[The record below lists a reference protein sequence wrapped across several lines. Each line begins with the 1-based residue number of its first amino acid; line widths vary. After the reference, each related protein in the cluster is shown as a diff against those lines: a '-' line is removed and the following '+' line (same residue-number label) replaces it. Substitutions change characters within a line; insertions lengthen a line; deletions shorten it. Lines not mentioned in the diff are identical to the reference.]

1 MHSNRM
7 LSVLGKAL
15 YDPHVVL
22 LRPTGNVL
30 ILKEHAEVRPSEPNK
45 EARGADRLND
55 QQREVLRDLQA
66 RDQEVRAH
74 EKTHVAVAGPLAK
87 GGPSYEYVIGPDGK
101 PYAIGGEVRV
111 DTSTGPDAARNARH
125 ADRLAAAA
133 LAVKDPSLADQQV
146 ANESATMKS
155 ESPRAL
161 YQNWQRSEERGEL
174 LSAWG

>member
-1 MHSNRM
+1 M

-30 ILKEHAEVRPSEPNK
+30 ILKEHG
-45 EARGADRLND
+45 EARPPAEPDKQARGSDGLSD
-55 QQREVLRDLQA
+55 QQRDVLRDLRA
-66 RDQEVRAH
+66 RDREVRAH
-74 EKTHVAVAGPLAK
+74 EKTHMAVAGPLAK

-111 DTSTGPDAARNARH
+111 DTSTGPDAAKNARH

-146 ANESATMKS
+146 ANESATMKA
-155 ESPRAL
+155 ESPRTL
-161 YQNWQRSEERGEL
+161 YQNWQRSEERGEM